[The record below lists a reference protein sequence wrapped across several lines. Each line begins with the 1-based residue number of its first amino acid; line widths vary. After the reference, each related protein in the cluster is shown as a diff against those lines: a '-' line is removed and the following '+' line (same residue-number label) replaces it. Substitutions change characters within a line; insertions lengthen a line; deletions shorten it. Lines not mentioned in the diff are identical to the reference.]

1 MQLAS
6 RPRLCRSWAS
16 AARVAVLLA
25 NPFTEPKASRAM
37 KSLLITI
44 VGVAVVGVAA
54 LGTASSSV
62 LTVRIATR

>member
-1 MQLAS
+1 MGFRRAG
-6 RPRLCRSWAS
+6 
-16 AARVAVLLA
+16 RVLPA
-25 NPFTEPKASRAM
+25 NPSTEPKASRAM
-37 KSLLITI
+37 KTRLITA